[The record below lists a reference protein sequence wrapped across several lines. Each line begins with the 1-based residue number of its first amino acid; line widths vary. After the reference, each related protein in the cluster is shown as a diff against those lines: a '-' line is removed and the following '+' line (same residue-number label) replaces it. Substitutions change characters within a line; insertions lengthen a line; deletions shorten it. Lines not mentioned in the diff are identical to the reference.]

1 MRNNMR
7 KSNQSIKTKIFIY
20 LLLFSTVLL
29 IVFWLSQ
36 VVFLDSI
43 YKAIRTNE
51 VDSAVETVVDN
62 IESDDLK
69 SLLNSMATNQEIF
82 VTLIDSDKNIIYTNN
97 LSNFKK
103 ENLHQNGLFDS
114 LRAKE
119 GIKGNG
125 RPQEERNDR
134 ISIKRQENLTLE
146 NGKGITI
153 LLEAVV
159 SPVNATVKTLRI
171 MLYFI
176 TIFMVVFSITLALLI
191 SRRVSKPIEKLN
203 ESTKILATGEYNVTF
218 NATGYKEIRELSD
231 TLNYTAKE
239 LSKVEAL
246 RQELIANVSH
256 DLRTPLTLISG
267 YAEVMRDLP
276 GENNSENAQIIIDE
290 TKRLTT
296 LVNDVLDTSKLQS
309 GIHEINTTRFNLT
322 SSIDKVIN
330 RVNEL
335 VRVQGYTIKF
345 NFDQDISIEADEIK
359 ISQAFYNLLTN
370 AINYTG
376 EDKKVSVKQIVNER
390 EVRIEVTDSGE
401 GISQENLPYI
411 WDRYYKVS
419 RNHKRAVTG
428 SGLGLSIVK
437 SIISLHNGHYGVISS
452 VGSGSTF
459 WFSLPR

>member
-1 MRNNMR
+1 MK

-20 LLLFSTVLL
+20 LILFSTVLL

-69 SLLNSMATNQEIF
+69 SLLSSMATNQEIF
-82 VTLIDSDKNIIYTNN
+82 VTIIDSDKNIIYTNN
-97 LSNFKK
+97 ISNLKK
-103 ENLHQNGLFDS
+103 EYLHQNGSFDS

-119 GIKGNG
+119 GIQGNG

-146 NGKGITI
+146 NGKDITI
-153 LLEAVV
+153 LLDAVV

-218 NATGYKEIRELSD
+218 NGTGYKEISELSD

-239 LSKVEAL
+239 LSKVESL

-309 GIHEINTTRFNLT
+309 GIHKINATRFNLT

-335 VRVQGYTIKF
+335 VRVQGYTIWF

-376 EDKKVSVKQIVNER
+376 EDKKVFVKQIVNER

-452 VGSGSTF
+452 VGNGSTF

>member
-1 MRNNMR
+1 MK
-7 KSNQSIKTKIFIY
+7 KSSQSIKTKIFIY

-51 VDSAVETVVDN
+51 VDSAVATVVDN

-69 SLLNSMATNQEIF
+69 SLLSSMATNQEIF
-82 VTLIDSDKNIIYTNN
+82 VTIIDSDKNIIYTNN
-97 LSNFKK
+97 VSNFNK
-103 ENLHQNGLFDS
+103 EYLHQNGLFDS
-114 LRAKE
+114 LRSKE
-119 GIKGNG
+119 GIRGSG

-146 NGKGITI
+146 NGKDIT
-153 LLEAVV
+153 LLLDAVV

-203 ESTKILATGEYNVTF
+203 ESTKLLATGEYNVTF
-218 NATGYKEIRELSD
+218 NGTGYKEISELSD

-239 LSKVEAL
+239 LSKVESL

-296 LVNDVLDTSKLQS
+296 LVNDMLDTSKLQS
-309 GIHEINTTRFNLT
+309 GIHELNATQFSLT
-322 SSIDKVIN
+322 SSLDKEIN

-345 NFDQDISIEADEIK
+345 NFDQDVSIKADEIK

-376 EDKKVSVKQIVNER
+376 EDKKVFVKQIVNES

-419 RNHKRAVTG
+419 KNHKRAVTG

-437 SIISLHNGHYGVISS
+437 SIISMHHGHYGVTSS
-452 VGSGSTF
+452 VGKGSTF